1 MPPKFSDMDFQLDY
15 FRQIIFLI
23 NNNLDLGDDDVTTQ
37 AEIVEETQRIIK
49 KIDTHQPNDIT
60 ALTDFI
66 HFQLGALTRTAKEI
80 EDIVSKENLT
90 DDLKKLLESM
100 LSGIETIIWHI
111 HTYFPD
117 QFDYNTLLTKKTI
130 SDRVKQL
137 DIKIEEYLLLF
148 KKSNIDQELI
158 EILLDAL
165 YLRLPDP
172 SRFRH
177 LAFSNQLFNYLN
189 QNLKKHVQKET
200 LINSLISWNFNH
212 PRFFEYYINNISG
225 KLRDSATISEN
236 FRVLI
241 FLKKQISQVPIEN
254 IVSYNAFMP
263 PINDALLQ
271 VIESELDFMKQ
282 LDFLNSELMNSGI
295 LDSKYKVSL
304 SVKQLA
310 YFIFLA
316 VEVGII
322 TERKAK
328 RVHEYIISHV
338 STTETERISEKS
350 FSNGYYV
357 PSSVDIG
364 VVSDKLAEMLAKAQ
378 NQF

>member
-1 MPPKFSDMDFQLDY
+1 MDFQLDY
-15 FRQIIFLI
+15 FRQTIYLI
-23 NNNLDLGDDDVTTQ
+23 SNNLDLDDDLTTQ
-37 AEIVEETQRIIK
+37 TSIEEETQRVIK
-49 KIDTHQPNDIT
+49 KIDTHQPNDIST
-60 ALTDFI
+60 FTDFI

-80 EDIVSKENLT
+80 EDIVSFKENMS
-90 DDLKKLLESM
+90 DDLEKLLESM
-100 LSGIETIIWHI
+100 LNGIETIIRHI
-111 HTYFPD
+111 YTYFRD
-117 QFDYNTLLTKKTI
+117 QFDYNTLLIKKTI
-130 SDRVKQL
+130 SDHVKQL
-137 DIKIEEYLLLF
+137 DITIEEYLSLF
-148 KKSNIDQELI
+148 KKSNIEQELT

-165 YLRLPDP
+165 YLRLADP
-172 SRFRH
+172 PRFRH
-177 LAFSNQLFNYLN
+177 LEFSHHLLDYLH
-189 QNLKKHVQKET
+189 QNVKKHVQKET
-200 LINSLISWNFNH
+200 LVNNLISWKFNH
-212 PRFFEYYINNISG
+212 PRFFDYYINNISG

-236 FRVLI
+236 FRALI

-254 IVSYNAFMP
+254 TISYNP
-263 PINDALLQ
+263 LLPQINRSLLH
-271 VIESELDFMKQ
+271 VLESELDFMKQ

-310 YFIFLA
+310 YLIFLA

-378 NQF
+378 SQF